1 MSINVLNAIVVGAV
15 EDKDMIS
22 SLILRYLGCS

>member
-15 EDKDMIS
+15 EDKDMIW
-22 SLILRYLGCS
+22 SLILSYLGCS